1 MRIYENI
8 YLIPSFVNCYLIERG
23 DYCILIDT
31 GTLKKARK
39 IIHNIQTNFPEK
51 PLEAIFITH
60 AHLDHTAGLKTLG
73 QLYGSKIISH
83 EKEKPYI
90 MKSEKMPARD
100 GFIGKTFSIFSNLLS
115 GTEYPVDQIVTD
127 GEVIYGLKVYH
138 LPGHTPG
145 TIALEDLETRALFC
159 GDIIDCNKKGDTI
172 LPPKK
177 LFAMD
182 YDQAL
187 KSSIKMLQASKPS
200 AIFPGHGKPITEPD
214 AAIKLYLEEY
224 S

>member
-1 MRIYENI
+1 MKIYENI
-8 YLIPSFVNCYLIERG
+8 YLVPSFVNCYFIERE

-31 GTLKKARK
+31 GTSKKASK
-39 IIHNIQTNFPEK
+39 IIHTIKTNFPEK
-51 PLEAIFITH
+51 PLKVILVTH
-60 AHLDHTAGLKTLG
+60 AHLDHTAGLKKLG

-90 MKSEKMPARD
+90 MKSEKMPSRD
-100 GFIGKTFSIFSNLLS
+100 GLIGKTLGIFSNLLS
-115 GTEYPVDQIVTD
+115 GAEYSVDQIVTD
-127 GEVIYGLKVYH
+127 GEIICGLKVYH

-145 TIALEDLETRALFC
+145 TIALEDVETKALFC

-177 LFAMD
+177 LFALN
-182 YDQAL
+182 YNQAL
-187 KSSIKMLQASKPS
+187 ISSVKMLQVSKPS
-200 AIFPGHGKPITEPD
+200 AIFLGHGKPIIKP
-214 AAIKLYLEEY
+214 ASAIKLYLEQY